1 MIGVAVDQVDAWK
14 ESPSLVLLGEG
25 TGTSPGL
32 RNPLCA
38 AAVTGFRVNDAR
50 IAAVAWAPG

>member
-14 ESPSLVLLGEG
+14 ESPSLVPLGEG

-32 RNPLCA
+32 RNPLSA

-50 IAAVAWAPG
+50 IAAAAWAWG